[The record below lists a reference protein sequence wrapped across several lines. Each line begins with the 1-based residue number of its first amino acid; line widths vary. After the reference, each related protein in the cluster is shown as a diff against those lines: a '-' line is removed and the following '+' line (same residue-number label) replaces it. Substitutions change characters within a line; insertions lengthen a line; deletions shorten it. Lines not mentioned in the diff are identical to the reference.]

1 MEVEWFENNL
11 KKFKKSIDFHIF
23 YLYNTYM
30 KQITKGGKKVDI
42 KTENFLQIRNVDREK
57 KRKAMFILQ
66 TQGKNLSQAVR
77 EMIDGYAAEF
87 DKKISK

>member
-1 MEVEWFENNL
+1 MSKE
-11 KKFKKSIDFHIF
+11 
-23 YLYNTYM
+23 
-30 KQITKGGKKVDI
+30 
-42 KTENFLQIRNVDREK
+42 TEKFLQIRNVDELK

-77 EMIDGYAAEF
+77 EMIDGYAEEF